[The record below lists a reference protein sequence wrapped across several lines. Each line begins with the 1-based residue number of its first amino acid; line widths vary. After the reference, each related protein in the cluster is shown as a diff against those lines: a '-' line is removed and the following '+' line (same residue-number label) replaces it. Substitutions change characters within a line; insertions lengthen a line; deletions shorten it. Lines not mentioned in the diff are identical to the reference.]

1 MGFATPKEKTN
12 KKDDK
17 VSKQEE
23 KLTNQNAELQ
33 SKVETL
39 TTENKQL
46 KDKLQTISRRV
57 IEEAKSKG
65 FELSEDEKNMTIL
78 DVPSDSLLALIHYLV
93 HGKGKHRQGGNAE
106 ARLEELETRI
116 THLNMEL
123 AKLLRTRLDLE
134 NGLGEIQECETLAEV
149 QGKAKTLLYQAQGS
163 RLFSCLQESQDEDE
177 VIENPSKTS
186 HFNIPKEIPTVQS
199 ITKDLHTF
207 ELNPPE
213 QKLPGETSI
222 KKYASRSEKLH
233 HI

>member
-1 MGFATPKEKTN
+1 MASRSKKSAMKKDIGEKTRPPSASSINREKTN

-23 KLTNQNAELQ
+23 KLLIQNTELQ

-46 KDKLQTISRRV
+46 KDKLQSVSRRI
-57 IEEAKSKG
+57 IEEAKNKG

-93 HGKGKHRQGGNAE
+93 HGKGKHRQRGTADT
-106 ARLEELETRI
+106 RLEELETRI

-134 NGLGEIQECETLAEV
+134 NGLEEIQECETLAEV
-149 QGKAKTLLYQAQGS
+149 QSKAKTLLYEARRYIYKS
-163 RLFSCLQESQDEDE
+163 ILFC
-177 VIENPSKTS
+177 PA
-186 HFNIPKEIPTVQS
+186 
-199 ITKDLHTF
+199 
-207 ELNPPE
+207 
-213 QKLPGETSI
+213 
-222 KKYASRSEKLH
+222 ASD
-233 HI
+233 